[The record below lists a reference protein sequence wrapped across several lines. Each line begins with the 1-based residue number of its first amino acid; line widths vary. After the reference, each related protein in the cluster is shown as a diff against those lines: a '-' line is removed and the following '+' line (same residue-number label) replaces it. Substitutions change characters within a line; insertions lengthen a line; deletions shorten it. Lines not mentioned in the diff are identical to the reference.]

1 MAENK
6 VLLTIRK
13 LNLFYKNVDFNQ
25 QILFDINLTLNK
37 NEILAVVGESGS
49 GKTQTVLA
57 VLQLYDANAVVSG
70 EIIYNGVNLLELSEK
85 EINKYRGKEI
95 AMAFQDSMTALNP
108 YLTIKEQLVD
118 PLLVH
123 DNLSRSAAERKAI
136 EILDFIKIKDPQKKI
151 NCYPHEFS
159 GGMRQRVMI
168 AMSLICNPKI
178 LIADELTTALDATT
192 QNIVLDLIKQL
203 QVDTGMSVIFITH
216 DIKMI
221 SKIADRI
228 IVMYCGHI
236 MEELP
241 ADSIFTAARHPY
253 TRGLLN
259 SMPELN
265 SCKTLQPIPGEVPSV
280 DAIPQGCPF
289 STRCERTCKD
299 CFIHK
304 PPIKVVGK
312 GKIACFNYYD

>member
-1 MAENK
+1 MENK
-6 VLLTIRK
+6 EILKINNLT
-13 LNLFYKNVDFNQ
+13 LFYKSVNVNL
-25 QILFDINLTLNK
+25 QILFDVSLTLYK
-37 NEILAVVGESGS
+37 NEILAIVGESGS
-49 GKTQTVLA
+49 GKTQTVLSI
-57 VLQLYDANAVVSG
+57 LQLYEPNAIVSG
-70 EIIYNGVNLLELSEK
+70 EIIYNDVNLLKLSEK

-108 YLTIKEQLVD
+108 YLTIKEQLIE

-123 DNLSRSAAERKAI
+123 EHLSRSAAEKKAI
-136 EILDFIKIKDPQKKI
+136 EILDFIKIKDPHKKI

-168 AMSLICNPKI
+168 AMSLICSPKI

-216 DIKMI
+216 DLRMI

-241 ADSIFTAARHPY
+241 AASIFTSAQHPY

-259 SMPELN
+259 SMPELD
-265 SCKTLQPIPGEVPSV
+265 SKKSLHPIPGEVPSLE
-280 DAIPQGCPF
+280 DMPQGCPF
-289 STRCERTCKD
+289 APRCERACKD
-299 CFIHK
+299 CSVRK
-304 PPIKVVGK
+304 PQIEATRK
-312 GKIACFNYYD
+312 GRIACFNYYD

>member
-1 MAENK
+1 MKKNEILK
-6 VLLTIRK
+6 IRD
-13 LNLFYKNVDFNQ
+13 LNLSYQSIKSTQ
-25 QILFDINLTLNK
+25 RILFDINFTLYK
-37 NEILAVVGESGS
+37 NEILAIVGESGS
-49 GKTQTVLA
+49 GKTQTVLSI
-57 VLQLYDANAVVSG
+57 LKLYDSNAIVSG
-70 EIIYNGVNLLELSEK
+70 EVIYKDINLLKLSEK

-108 YLTIKEQLVD
+108 YLTIKEQLIE

-123 DNLSRSAAERKAI
+123 YQLSRAAAEKKAI
-136 EILDFIKIKDPQKKI
+136 EILDFIKIKDPHRKI

-168 AMSLICNPKI
+168 AMSLICHPKI

-203 QVDTGMSVIFITH
+203 QTNTGMSVIFITH
-216 DIKMI
+216 DLRMI

-236 MEELP
+236 MEEKP
-241 ADSIFTAARHPY
+241 ANAIFTSAQHPY

-259 SMPELN
+259 SMPELD
-265 SCKTLQPIPGEVPSV
+265 SDKSLQPIPGEVPSV
-280 DAIPQGCPF
+280 GMLPQGCPF
-289 STRCERTCKD
+289 STRCERACKE
-299 CFIHK
+299 CFTQK
-304 PPIKVVGK
+304 PPIKENANGR
-312 GKIACFNYYD
+312 IACFNYYE